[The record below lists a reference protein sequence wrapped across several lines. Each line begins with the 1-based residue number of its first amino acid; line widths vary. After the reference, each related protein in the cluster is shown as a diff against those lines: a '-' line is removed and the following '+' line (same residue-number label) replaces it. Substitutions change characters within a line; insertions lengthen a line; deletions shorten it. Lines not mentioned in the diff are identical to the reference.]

1 MGANGFRSAE
11 ELPMR
16 MMSIRTA
23 SAAVVIMAISHV
35 DAGAQSRTQARGQA
49 RAPQTV
55 SGVSLGYS
63 DIGVVLGLG
72 GIGEAD
78 IALGGRFERVFKA
91 LPDMGNGLLGLQ
103 VGVDWY
109 HWSAGYSY
117 PGGAGNASATVI
129 PIGVTA
135 NYHFKVVD
143 KKFDPFVGAGL
154 GYEIANASACVVYL
168 GTQYCGG
175 SGSYDS
181 GIYMI
186 VKGGLRYF
194 MSNATALY
202 AELGLQGATLNV
214 GFTWRMG
221 K

>member
-1 MGANGFRSAE
+1 
-11 ELPMR
+11 MR
-16 MMSIRTA
+16 MKSIP
-23 SAAVVIMAISHV
+23 AAIAAIAIVAISHTE
-35 DAGAQSRTQARGQA
+35 AGAQARTQARTPARPQA
-49 RAPQTV
+49 V

-63 DIGVVLGLG
+63 DLGAVIGLG
-72 GIGEAD
+72 GIGDAD

-91 LPDMGNGLLGLQ
+91 LPDMGGGLLGIQ

-109 HWSAGYSY
+109 HWSTGYSY
-117 PGGAGNASATVI
+117 PGGSGSASATVI

-135 NYHFKVVD
+135 NYHFKMTE
-143 KKFDPFVGAGL
+143 KKFDPFIGAGL
-154 GYEIANASACVVYL
+154 GYEVANSDACVVYL
-168 GTQYCGG
+168 GTRYCGG

-194 MSNATALY
+194 MNQSTALY

-214 GFTWRMG
+214 GATWRMG
-221 K
+221 R